1 MVVGRIAAS
10 VAHRLTSVNMIAKT
24 TGKSEECSGPGPRRH
39 RRWARTAVRDQ
50 RATRAVRSTA
60 TSRASVAGLW
70 PLVARR
76 AGGYGGRPEGPRR
89 ERSERG
95 VRPKRGAWAGS
106 ASGAKRERQR
116 GGPCTHRAE
125 HRRTTTLNARRFS
138 QLLLFI
144 ALCPSRCSL
153 RRVARR
159 WDASRPMQHVRPD
172 ARGAKVRRVTEP
184 TPSGRRL
191 HRSATMHMSCE
202 ASLCPAMEA
211 ANRRGILRRGLGRQ
225 PQ

>member
-1 MVVGRIAAS
+1 MQRVRDGHARRKTHPPLFSWRGVLSRTRGWDLAQSFLSPVCGPGSTLSARRREQLEVGREAAHVFHERELVGVGLVVDRIAAS

-70 PLVARR
+70 PIVARR

-95 VRPKRGAWAGS
+95 VSPKRGAWAGS

-125 HRRTTTLNARRFS
+125 HRRTTTLNARRF
-138 QLLLFI
+138 L
-144 ALCPSRCSL
+144 
-153 RRVARR
+153 
-159 WDASRPMQHVRPD
+159 
-172 ARGAKVRRVTEP
+172 
-184 TPSGRRL
+184 
-191 HRSATMHMSCE
+191 
-202 ASLCPAMEA
+202 
-211 ANRRGILRRGLGRQ
+211 
-225 PQ
+225 